1 MACYSKN
8 DRNSGPAPASK
19 PSWDAKCSSL
29 SRGFGP
35 RVPKISTVCHSM
47 SPKKRMVSMGKSTI
61 NGNTWYIFHCH
72 VSLPTNHSQPTPSTS
87 GCRHSR
93 CVVNPAPSVEFLE
106 TNSHSM
112 PSPIP
117 QWVKNLCQIIT
128 AMGCYGCVQK
138 LGNHPNHGM
147 R

>member
-1 MACYSKN
+1 MLQPQSWLRSQSAKDFYNLPLNVTTEN
-8 DRNSGPAPASK
+8 DGFNGKSMGKSTINAS
-19 PSWDAKCSSL
+19 
-29 SRGFGP
+29 
-35 RVPKISTVCHSM
+35 VPKKM
-47 SPKKRMVSMGKSTI
+47 MVSMGKSTI
-61 NGNTWYIFHCH
+61 NGNKWYIFHCH

-93 CVVNPAPSVEFLE
+93 YVVNPAPSVEFLE
-106 TNSHSM
+106 TDSHSM